1 MNKKGFG
8 KSQPTKFQ
16 ILLSEVVNHCRYQSP
31 ESLDKIFDNLP
42 NGLTNAQFTILNKQ
56 LIEGIVEALIRD
68 ADTLAWFCSYT
79 ASEINC
85 TEDNDKHHPIKLLS
99 KVLIR
104 NGMVPFT
111 DFSPYPGCRIVIL
124 NADKFEALPERVKK
138 LLQDSFDLT
147 ETTGEDAQRINNALL
162 SELMVLE

>member
-8 KSQPTKFQ
+8 KSQPTKLQ
-16 ILLSEVVNHCRYQSP
+16 MLLSEVVNYCRCQSP
-31 ESLDKIFDNLP
+31 ESLDRIFDTLP
-42 NGLTNAQFTILNKQ
+42 NGLTEAQFTVLNKQ
-56 LIEGIVEALIRD
+56 LIQGIVEALIHD
-68 ADTLAWFCSYT
+68 VDTLAWFCSYT

-85 TEDNDKHHPIKLLS
+85 SEDNDKYHPIKLLS
-99 KVLIR
+99 KLLIKS
-104 NGMVPFT
+104 GMIPFA

-124 NADKFEALPERVKK
+124 NADKFGLLPERVKK

-162 SELMVLE
+162 SELIVLE